1 MNFIDC
7 SLVAIG
13 MEPSRNEQRCDLIK
27 LGTQSLLEAK
37 RLRTTVVLLRIICVH
52 VKLYGD
58 GMGWEERGRD
68 VMGWAWGGEGRGEE
82 ERRGEGPR

>member
-1 MNFIDC
+1 MY
-7 SLVAIG
+7 AIMG
-13 MEPSRNEQRCDLIK
+13 ETKIQATTTKPS
-27 LGTQSLLEAK
+27 A
-37 RLRTTVVLLRIICVH
+37 